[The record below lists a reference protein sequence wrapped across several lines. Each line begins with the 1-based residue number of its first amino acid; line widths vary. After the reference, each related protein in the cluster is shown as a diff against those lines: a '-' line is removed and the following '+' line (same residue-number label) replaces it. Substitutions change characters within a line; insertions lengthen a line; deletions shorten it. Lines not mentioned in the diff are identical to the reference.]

1 MNKDVIDFKAYEYL
15 GRSGAAAMQG
25 RLPQAKETQQRCSFS
40 TVFNPAQLAR
50 SSQKSERKCAL
61 CIGV

>member
-1 MNKDVIDFKAYEYL
+1 MNKDVIDFKAFEYL
-15 GRSGAAAMQG
+15 ADPV
-25 RLPQAKETQQRCSFS
+25 LPPCKDVSHKQKETQQRCSLS